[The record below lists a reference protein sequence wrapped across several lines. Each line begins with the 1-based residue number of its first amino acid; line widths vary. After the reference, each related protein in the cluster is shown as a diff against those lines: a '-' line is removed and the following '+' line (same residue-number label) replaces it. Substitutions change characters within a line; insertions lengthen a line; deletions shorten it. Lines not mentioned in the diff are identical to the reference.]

1 MTADSSGAPA
11 WEARFRAG
19 HVSLPDWAQDAP
31 DRACVVAT
39 HDGVRQVHSYDVG
52 TGALAVATNRP
63 AGTTD
68 ASISADGAWLWWF
81 DDDAGDEHG
90 VWRRQAFGTAPDGG
104 ASGVETPLDLP
115 AAYSAGLLLGP
126 GETVVTGS
134 SDDDG
139 TRVHAFDVGASPTGT
154 PAAGRLLYSHEED
167 AGVAALSHD
176 GAWVAIEHSERGDN
190 RHPAL
195 RVLRVADGGTVADLD
210 DGEGLGLGGL
220 AFAPRDGD
228 PRLLVQHERSGRPEL
243 LVWDVGS
250 GATTLLDLGLPGD
263 VADADWFPDGEALL
277 VAVDHE
283 ARTRLYRH
291 DLATRATTPVGPT
304 DGTVSSA
311 GVRPDGDVW
320 FGWSSAAAPRSV
332 RSARTDAVLLAAPG
346 EAAPASVDVE
356 DVWVDGP
363 GGRVHALLRRP
374 AGVARD
380 GGPLPVVVE
389 VHGGPTW
396 HESDSFA
403 PDLAAWVDHG
413 FAVLTVN
420 YRGSTG
426 YGSAWRDALEAKV
439 GFTELEDVAAVHAA
453 LVEQGVLDPARS
465 VLAGASWG
473 GYLTLLGLG
482 TQPER
487 WTLGVAGV
495 PLADYVAAYEDEMEG
510 LKAFDRSLFGGSPQE
525 VPEAYRV
532 SSPLTYSGDVVAP
545 LLVLAGENDPRCP
558 IRQVENY
565 LAAIETRDGAPTV
578 ETYRYEAGHGSYA
591 DDERIA
597 QMRVQLDFVL
607 RHVAV

>member
-1 MTADSSGAPA
+1 MTTSTPDPAATTPSPAA

-31 DRACVVAT
+31 GRACVVAT
-39 HDGVRQVHSYDVG
+39 HDGVRQVHSFD
-52 TGALAVATNRP
+52 VATGELTVATDRP
-63 AGTTD
+63 DGTTD
-68 ASISADGAWLWWF
+68 ATVSADGAWLWWF
-81 DDDAGDEHG
+81 DDEAGDEHG
-90 VWRRQAFGTAPDGG
+90 VWRRQPFGSAPGDG
-104 ASGVETPLDLP
+104 VTTPLELP
-115 AAYSAGLLLGP
+115 AAYSAGLLLGSH
-126 GETVVTGS
+126 GVVVTGS

-139 TRVHAFDVGASPTGT
+139 TQVHAFVVDDGARD
-154 PAAGRLLYSHEED
+154 AVGRLLYAHEED

-176 GAWVAIEHSERGDN
+176 GTWVAIEHSERGDS

-195 RVLRVADGGTVADLD
+195 RVLRVADGDAVADLD
-210 DGEGLGLGGL
+210 DGEGLGLSAA
-220 AFAPRDGD
+220 AFAPLAGD

-243 LVWDVGS
+243 LVWDVAT
-250 GATTLLDLGLPGD
+250 GATTPVDLGLPGD
-263 VADADWFPDGEALL
+263 VADADWFPDAGSLL

-291 DLATRATTPVGPT
+291 DLGTGVTTAIGPQ

-311 GVRPDGDVW
+311 CVRPDGDVW
-320 FGWSSAAAPRSV
+320 FSWSSAAEPRRV
-332 RSARTDAVLLAAPG
+332 RALADDRVLLAAPG
-346 EAAPASVDVE
+346 DPAPPSVDVE

-363 GGRVHALLRRP
+363 GGRIHALLRRP
-374 AGVARD
+374 AGAVE
-380 GGPLPVVVE
+380 PLPVVVE

-426 YGSAWRDALEAKV
+426 YGSLWRDALEAKV
-439 GFTELEDVAAVHAA
+439 GFTELEDVAAVHAD
-453 LVEQGVLDPARS
+453 LVARGVVDPARS

-495 PLADYVAAYEDEMEG
+495 PVADYVAAYEDEMEG
-510 LKAFDRSLFGGSPQE
+510 LKAFDRSLFGGSPDE
-525 VPEAYRV
+525 VPDAYRV
-532 SSPLTYSGDVVAP
+532 SSPLTYVDAVTAP
-545 LLVLAGENDPRCP
+545 VLILAGANDPRCP
-558 IRQVENY
+558 IRQ
-565 LAAIETRDGAPTV
+565 IETYESALRARTDAPPV
-578 ETYRYEAGHGSYA
+578 EGYRYEAGHGSYA

-597 QMRVQLDFVL
+597 QMRVQLEFVL
-607 RHVAV
+607 RHVAP